1 MKNRLLS
8 LLFSL
13 GFAFTCS
20 GLPAFASK
28 DAKTDAPERK
38 PKLILNAAEATP
50 EYSYDKWDK
59 KVMPVKAGLLVDAPS
74 GQGGFGANNLKID
87 VDGVKEIE
95 AIFYTGRENAM
106 QTVSISLID
115 LFGSEIGWTVRIDQI
130 APVQAVIFRLKLSEG
145 KLTLKSKRTS
155 FDFTDI
161 KGYQIKGDWNEQPA
175 QFTVVG
181 IRARF

>member
-1 MKNRLLS
+1 MKNRFLV

-13 GFAFTCS
+13 SFALVGSCLS
-20 GLPAFASK
+20 VLASK
-28 DAKTDAPERK
+28 DVKAEPSERK
-38 PKLILNAAEATP
+38 PKLILNAADATP

-59 KVMPVKAGLLVDAPS
+59 KVTPVKAGVLVDAPS

-95 AIFYTGRENAM
+95 AILYSGRENAM
-106 QTVSISLID
+106 KTVSISLADI
-115 LFGSEIGWTVRIDQI
+115 FGSEIGWDVRIDQI
-130 APVQAVIFRLKLSEG
+130 APVQAVVFRLKLSDG
-145 KLTLKSKRTS
+145 KLTLKGKRTS

-161 KGYQIKGDWNEQPA
+161 KGYQVKGDWNEQPA

-181 IRARF
+181 IRAKF